1 MAAAAQKNTKG
12 SAVPTGVG
20 QGNTTEKSADRN
32 REAGGGKEP
41 LKEPLGS
48 SGANQED
55 SEKNQK
61 KEESG
66 PCGLPKSCNIL

>member
-1 MAAAAQKNTKG
+1 MAGAAQKNTKG
-12 SAVPTGVG
+12 SAVPNDVG
-20 QGNTTEKSADRN
+20 HGNTTEKIADRN

-41 LKEPLGS
+41 LKEPIGA
-48 SGANQED
+48 SGANQQD
-55 SEKNQK
+55 TEKTQK